1 MGPTVFKHLK
11 IIIITIFFLFIRG
24 NVEVYT
30 VEPSEPYDASIP
42 AGSNDGTY
50 DQFRYR
56 EASRLLQVRIF
67 QDRSSQDMRT
77 VQVKRT

>member
-1 MGPTVFKHLK
+1 
-11 IIIITIFFLFIRG
+11 
-24 NVEVYT
+24 

-56 EASRLLQVRIF
+56 EASRL
-67 QDRSSQDMRT
+67 
-77 VQVKRT
+77 VQVQRGQ

>member
-1 MGPTVFKHLK
+1 M
-11 IIIITIFFLFIRG
+11 IIRLLHFLFIRG

-56 EASRLLQVRIF
+56 EASTGQVRSGHE
-67 QDRSSQDMRT
+67 DRSS
-77 VQVKRT
+77 K

>member
-1 MGPTVFKHLK
+1 LK
-11 IIIITIFFLFIRG
+11 KDQKIYPGRLQQYIYLLIRG

-30 VEPSEPYDASIP
+30 VEPSQPYDASIP

-56 EASRLLQVRIF
+56 EASRLWFRYRGH
-67 QDRSSQDMRT
+67 QDRSSQAMRKG
-77 VQVKRT
+77 QVKRT

>member
-1 MGPTVFKHLK
+1 VGPTVFKHLK